1 MRPPWRLVNGDEL
14 YDLGA
19 DPGQSHNLAARF
31 PNVVGELSAS
41 YERYWHDVS
50 VGDERY
56 MRPMVGAP
64 GAENVRLSTEHMMPD
79 DDGTI
84 VWNQLQVE
92 AGHAIW
98 GFWPID
104 VRRAGEYLLEC
115 RRWPREVAAPMSG
128 KAHYQR
134 SGVSPSY
141 LWDEEVTGTLY
152 GAQIP
157 AEPVALPVSSVRLR
171 VDSVV
176 YEEDVKGDTSCVRF
190 RTPLSEG
197 PASIRAEMLDP
208 AGRSIGSA
216 YYVYISFIA

>member
-1 MRPPWRLVNGDEL
+1 
-14 YDLGA
+14 
-19 DPGQSHNLAARF
+19 
-31 PNVVGELSAS
+31 
-41 YERYWHDVS
+41 
-50 VGDERY
+50 
-56 MRPMVGAP
+56 
-64 GAENVRLSTEHMMPD
+64 
-79 DDGTI
+79 
-84 VWNQLQVE
+84 
-92 AGHAIW
+92 
-98 GFWPID
+98 
-104 VRRAGEYLLEC
+104 
-115 RRWPREVAAPMSG
+115 MSG

-216 YYVYISFIA
+216 YYVYISFLA